1 MKQVNGVVYSAD
13 GRALR
18 YRVFGGG
25 GGGVPLVFLNGIMS
39 GADCWRGLIERFPRS
54 HRRLLVWDYMGQGLS
69 SGPRRVKEI
78 SIKTFAEDCS
88 LVMSGAGIEK
98 AVVVAYRSGVDV
110 MLELYRRHT
119 HRVQAMV
126 SICGIYAKPFGH
138 AAPSRLLRRLTAE
151 LMEGCAP
158 LAGLLWRPVRVV
170 MRTRAPERAG
180 NRGAASPE
188 TWGRRFGSPAGIF
201 LNVSRMDP
209 RVASRTMISY
219 YRNETASV
227 VRRIRVPCLL
237 IGGGRDRIVRPGRLE
252 AVARRIPGAECAIFS
267 HCSHAAHI
275 EAPEEVCDRIER
287 FLREHGL

>member
-1 MKQVNGVVYSAD
+1 MKQVNGIVYRPD

-25 GGGVPLVFLNGIMS
+25 GGGAPLVFLNGIVS
-39 GADCWRGLIERFPRS
+39 GAESWLGLLERFSSS

-69 SGPRRVKEI
+69 SGPRRAKEI
-78 SIKTFAEDCS
+78 SMKTFAEDCS
-88 LVMSGAGIEK
+88 LVMAGAGIEG

-110 MLELYRRHT
+110 MLELYRRHA
-119 HRVQAMV
+119 HRVQAMI
-126 SICGIYAKPFGH
+126 SICGIYTKPFGP

-151 LMEGCAP
+151 IMEGCAP
-158 LAGLLWRPVRVV
+158 LAGVLWRPVRV
-170 MRTRAPERAG
+170 MLRTQASGRAG
-180 NRGAASPE
+180 DRGAVSPE
-188 TWGRRFGSPAGIF
+188 KGGRHRGSPPG
-201 LNVSRMDP
+201 LLWSVSRMDP
-209 RVASRTMISY
+209 RVASRALISF

-252 AVARRIPGAECAIFS
+252 AVAGRIPGAECAIFP

-275 EAPEEVCDRIER
+275 EAPEAVCDRIER
-287 FLREHGL
+287 FLQEHGL